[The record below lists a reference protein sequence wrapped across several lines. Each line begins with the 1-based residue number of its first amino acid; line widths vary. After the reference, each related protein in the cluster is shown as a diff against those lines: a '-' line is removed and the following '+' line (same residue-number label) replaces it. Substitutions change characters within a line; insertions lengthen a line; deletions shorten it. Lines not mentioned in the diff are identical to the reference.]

1 MLPWN
6 TPTTLNPRRS
16 TLHGYH
22 GQSTHHAGPVA
33 PPGAS
38 AGALFPPRRPRT
50 KLPLVTFPLSPL
62 DLTKALVAIDSRNP
76 GLVPNAPGE
85 REVAAFLAGVL
96 EGWGFAVSLSEVEPG
111 RANVLAR
118 IGPTGVSPLVFN
130 GHLDVVGTD
139 GMTHAPFT
147 PEERDGNLFG
157 RGSTDMKGGVA
168 AMCVAA
174 ARAAITGSLKRE
186 VIIAAVCDEEFASIG
201 TKALLDDGL
210 RATGAIITEP
220 TRMAV
225 VPAHKG
231 FAWLTVTVHGRAAHG
246 SRYDVGIDA
255 NRLAARF
262 LMALDAFEQQVLT
275 TRTHPLLGRASV
287 HAPIV
292 GGGTGWSTYAEQCVV
307 KLERRTLPGENA
319 LQVRDEVQALLDAL
333 HDADPQFR
341 ATCELGGAQPPL
353 ETATDHELVTSLVR
367 ACRDH
372 GLPGTIDGLSC
383 WTDAALFAE
392 AGIPAVCFG
401 PGDIARAHS
410 ATEWVE
416 VEQLDAAANVL
427 QAVIA
432 DGSW

>member
-1 MLPWN
+1 VPF
-6 TPTTLNPRRS
+6 PR
-16 TLHGYH
+16 
-22 GQSTHHAGPVA
+22 
-33 PPGAS
+33 
-38 AGALFPPRRPRT
+38 
-50 KLPLVTFPLSPL
+50 SPL
-62 DLTKALVAIDSRNP
+62 ALTQALVAIDSRNP
-76 GLVPNAPGE
+76 DLVPDAPGE
-85 REVAAFLAGVL
+85 REAAAFLAEVL
-96 EGWGFAVSLSEVEPG
+96 EGWGFAVSRSEVKPG

-139 GMTHAPFT
+139 GMTHAPFA
-147 PEERDGNLFG
+147 PEVRDGNLYA
-157 RGSTDMKGGVA
+157 RGVTDMKGGIA

-174 ARAAITGSLKRE
+174 ARAASTRSLARE
-186 VIIAAVCDEEFASIG
+186 VVIAAVCDEEFASIG

-231 FAWLTVTVHGRAAHG
+231 FAWLTVTVQGHAAHG

-255 NRLAARF
+255 NRMGARF
-262 LMALDAFEQQVLT
+262 LMALDAYEQKVLT

-292 GGGTGWSTYAEQCVV
+292 GGGTGWSTYAEQCTV
-307 KLERRTLPGENA
+307 KLERRTLPGERA
-319 LQVRDEVQALLDAL
+319 EQVREEIQALLDAL
-333 HDADPQFR
+333 HAADPQFR
-341 ATCELGGAQPPL
+341 ATCDLGGAQPPL
-353 ETATDHELVTSLVR
+353 ETPVTHELVTSLVK
-367 ACRDH
+367 ACRAH
-372 GLPGTIDGLSC
+372 GLPGTVDGLSC

-416 VEQLDAAANVL
+416 VAQLEAAADVL
-427 QAVIA
+427 QRVIT
-432 DGSW
+432 